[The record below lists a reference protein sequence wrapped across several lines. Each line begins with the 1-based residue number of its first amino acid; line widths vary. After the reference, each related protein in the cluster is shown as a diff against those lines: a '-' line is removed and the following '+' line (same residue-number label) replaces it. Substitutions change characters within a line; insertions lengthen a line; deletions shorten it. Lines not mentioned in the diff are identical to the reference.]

1 MFLMNIT
8 RDDKKLLEKAVS
20 FVLSDQYRGS
30 SPARENLTKKFAAAG
45 LEKIKSS
52 SPLISF
58 NELVALSDA
67 LLAYAEML
75 DKSPLCT
82 DTKANEP
89 AHLLSDKFYTAAL
102 ALDALRHK

>member
-1 MFLMNIT
+1 MNISS
-8 RDDKKLLEKAVS
+8 DDKKLLEKAVN
-20 FVLSDQYRGS
+20 FALSDQYKGS

-67 LLAYAEML
+67 LRAYSEML

-82 DTKANEP
+82 DTKAIECV
-89 AHLLSDKFYTAAL
+89 HLLSDKFYKAAL
-102 ALDALRHK
+102 ALDTLHHK